1 MFKPSP
7 RKVQRTFLAKQDF
20 REILLEQ
27 KCGPSEKNKHR
38 QKLIQFKVHCNVLDF
53 ISKSS
58 TRDVKSKRRN
68 GKQKEQKKKMN
79 CEEEQVNYSQTATL
93 FRISPRA
100 RSQTV

>member
-7 RKVQRTFLAKQDF
+7 RKVQRTFLAKQDC

-53 ISKSS
+53 
-58 TRDVKSKRRN
+58 
-68 GKQKEQKKKMN
+68 M
-79 CEEEQVNYSQTATL
+79 
-93 FRISPRA
+93 
-100 RSQTV
+100 